1 MNLTVSRAWIF
12 PLAVFGFAAVG
23 IRYAN
28 WVFTPA
34 TRWLPLL
41 LLALFLLWR
50 GRLFL
55 AFRTPLGPAIGAW
68 IGWVV
73 LTALWSDAPL
83 LSLMKGAA
91 LALAVVPLVSGGV
104 YWAQQAKPADPL
116 SYLAPL
122 WVLVFFASLFGL
134 GVFRTMNGGIPIFE
148 GLSENA
154 NAFGA
159 LIAISLPYPLHAAY
173 RGTNWPRTAAWIGV
187 AILLLA
193 LLMLTRSR
201 SAALIAL
208 CVLLSFGFVAL
219 PRKLL
224 MAGALAGLAIGGA
237 AVAFPS
243 ISGVARVLIE
253 KGHDEDL
260 LFSRR
265 ALWSRS
271 YDYAAQGG
279 IVGLGFGVSAESKL
293 NFEGASNSVGYV
305 REKGSS
311 PLAIVEETGLIGLA
325 IVAILLV
332 QLFTLLIVR
341 TRAIAVRDVRL
352 AAGLATG
359 ALAGVVLQ
367 SLLEGWWTAPGALLS
382 IFFWSTA
389 GVALGIVRRPRS
401 EPLQPEPQ

>member
-1 MNLTVSRAWIF
+1 MNLIVSRAWIF
-12 PLAVFGFAAVG
+12 PLAVFGFAAAG
-23 IRYAN
+23 IGYAD
-28 WVFTPA
+28 WVFTPV

-41 LLALFLLWR
+41 LLALFLLWH
-50 GRLFL
+50 GRLL
-55 AFRTPLGPAIGAW
+55 LVFRTPLGPAIGAW
-68 IGWVV
+68 IGWVL
-73 LTALWSDAPL
+73 LTALWSDVPL
-83 LSLMKGAA
+83 LSLMKGVA
-91 LALAVVPLVSGGV
+91 LALAVIPLVSGGV
-104 YWAQQAKPADPL
+104 YWAQQARPADPL

-122 WVLVFFASLFGL
+122 WALVLFSSLFGF
-134 GVFRTMNGGIPIFE
+134 GVFRLINGGIPVFE

-173 RGTNWPRTAAWIGV
+173 RSAHWRRIAWIGV
-187 AILLLA
+187 AALLLA
-193 LLMLTRSR
+193 LLVLTRSR
-201 SAALIAL
+201 SAAVIAL
-208 CVLLSFGFVAL
+208 SILLAFALVML

-224 MAGALAGLAIGGA
+224 VTGALAGLAVTGA
-237 AVAFPS
+237 AIAFPS
-243 ISGVARVLIE
+243 ISGPARVLVQ

-279 IVGLGFGVSAESKL
+279 IVGLGFGVSADTKL
-293 NFEGASNSVGYV
+293 NFEGGSNSVGYM

-311 PLAIVEETGLIGLA
+311 PLAIVEETGLAGLTI
-325 IVAILLV
+325 IVLLMV
-332 QLFTLLIVR
+332 RLFGVLIVR
-341 TRAIAVRDVRL
+341 TRAIAVRGNRL

-367 SLLEGWWTAPGALLS
+367 SLLEGWWTAPGAFLS

-401 EPLQPEPQ
+401 EPSQPEPQ

>member
-23 IRYAN
+23 IRYAD

-68 IGWVV
+68 IGWVL

-104 YWAQQAKPADPL
+104 YWAQQARPADPL

-187 AILLLA
+187 ATLLLA

-224 MAGALAGLAIGGA
+224 VAGALAGLTIVGA

-243 ISGVARVLIE
+243 ITGPARVLVQ

-293 NFEGASNSVGYV
+293 NFEGGSNSIGYV

-311 PLAIVEETGLIGLA
+311 PLAIVEETGLTGLA
-325 IVAILLV
+325 IVALLLA
-332 QLFTLLIVR
+332 QLFTLLIIR
-341 TRAIAVRDVRL
+341 TRAIAARDVRL

>member
-23 IRYAN
+23 IRYAD

-55 AFRTPLGPAIGAW
+55 AFRTPLGSAIGAW
-68 IGWVV
+68 IGWVL

-104 YWAQQAKPADPL
+104 YWAQQARPADPL

-173 RGTNWPRTAAWIGV
+173 RSTNWPRAAAWIGV

-224 MAGALAGLAIGGA
+224 VAGALAGLTIVGA

-293 NFEGASNSVGYV
+293 SFEGASNSVGYV

-325 IVAILLV
+325 IVALLLA
-332 QLFTLLIVR
+332 QLFTLLIIR
-341 TRAIAVRDVRL
+341 TRAIAARDVRL